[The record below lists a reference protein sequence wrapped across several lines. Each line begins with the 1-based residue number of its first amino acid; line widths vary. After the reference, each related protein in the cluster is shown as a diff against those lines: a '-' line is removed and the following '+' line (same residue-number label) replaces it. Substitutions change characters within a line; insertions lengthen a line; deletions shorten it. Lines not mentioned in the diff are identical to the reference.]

1 MQHDW
6 RIYSANFPRNSII
19 FCYHGLWPL
28 NSIKFHRSMVEPL
41 SLFVTVRPIDDI
53 RNNMHTG
60 SILDCSPHRIHSRAK
75 RKIDVRRCNLDICL
89 VTQSRWNIGF
99 IYDIWCERDS
109 AFHVV
114 SFVSFSAKFATS
126 HCTIRSVDHPPPPL
140 TYITPSSPISL
151 LSNGHTFPP
160 VMI

>member
-1 MQHDW
+1 
-6 RIYSANFPRNSII
+6 
-19 FCYHGLWPL
+19 
-28 NSIKFHRSMVEPL
+28 MVEPL
-41 SLFVTVRPIDDI
+41 SLFVTVRSIDDI

-140 TYITPSSPISL
+140 TYITPIPALNHCLAIVHL
-151 LSNGHTFPP
+151 FLFYQMDTHFHQWWPKTTIHGVELQKKKINR
-160 VMI
+160 VR